1 MGPHPNTGHVYPP
14 RVGVDGPNED
24 REAGTRIG
32 FTGLSPATSPSSVAG
47 LAAYRQS
54 MFVQRS
60 EQSRMERTDPTRL
73 AASLGAATLFTATA
87 IYGDLPRDWYG
98 VAATAAALTLPHI
111 NRTVLAGALAGWAA
125 GEVARSPWI
134 LLAVA
139 VTATVAANDR
149 RTRRAAAGMVAAAAT
164 VLTGCGTDK
173 PPGEATTTTVAQ
185 VLTMDDAGIVA
196 SALQTNMNA
205 GGATVEVTAENGT
218 LNASGY
224 VDWAAGNLT
233 GQWAD
238 GTRFVATHD
247 TYSELDETGW
257 VSRPT
262 DPTVYASDV
271 AAKLVL
277 SMASNIRDNP
287 VLIGQDSTLVEST
300 GDRIV
305 ADTGDHT
312 RVTVDRTTG
321 RLVGLDVSTTVG
333 TMSIRATVFTEPAEG
348 DTPAAP

>member
-1 MGPHPNTGHVYPP
+1 
-14 RVGVDGPNED
+14 
-24 REAGTRIG
+24 
-32 FTGLSPATSPSSVAG
+32 
-47 LAAYRQS
+47 
-54 MFVQRS
+54 
-60 EQSRMERTDPTRL
+60 MERTDPTRL

-98 VAATAAALTLPHI
+98 VAATAVALTLPHI

-125 GEVARSPWI
+125 GEIARSPWI

-139 VTATVAANDR
+139 ITAAVAANDR
-149 RTRRAAAGMVAAAAT
+149 RTRRAAAGMVAVAAT
-164 VLTGCGTDK
+164 VLTGCGSDRQ
-173 PPGEATTTTVAQ
+173 PTTTTVAR

-205 GGATVEVTAENGT
+205 GGATIEVTAENGT

-224 VDWAAGNLT
+224 VDWATGELA

-247 TYSELDETGW
+247 TYSELNETGW

-277 SMASNIRDNP
+277 SMASTVRDNP
-287 VLIGQDSTLVEST
+287 VLIRQDSTLVEST

-312 RVTVDRTTG
+312 RVTVDRATG
-321 RLVGLDVSTTVG
+321 RMVGLDVSTTVG
-333 TMSIRATVFTEPAEG
+333 DMSIRATVFTEPAAG